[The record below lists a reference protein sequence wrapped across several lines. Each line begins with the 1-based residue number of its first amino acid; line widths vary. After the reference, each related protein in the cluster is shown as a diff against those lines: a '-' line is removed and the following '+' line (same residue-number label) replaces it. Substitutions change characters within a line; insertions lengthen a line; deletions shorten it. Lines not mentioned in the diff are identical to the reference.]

1 MKGCSVAQ
9 IEGCSSQAVRVVVV
23 ILSVVVSIVFID
35 VVVVGFMF
43 VHVIVVVTCCEL
55 SSYPV
60 VLALFGELQ
69 RAMEVPGRRY
79 LGTWA
84 ATPGNSELQGIASW
98 AKLLGAV
105 LGHLGLGTWVPG
117 RVPGPRRRHREIA
130 NCKLLGA
137 GLSYWELWVPGPR
150 YLGTWATTPGNSDLQ
165 R

>member
-1 MKGCSVAQ
+1 M
-9 IEGCSSQAVRVVVV
+9 

-84 ATPGNSELQGIASW
+84 ATTTTGKCEIQRYN
-98 AKLLGAV
+98 V
-105 LGHLGLGTWVPG
+105 LW
-117 RVPGPRRRHREIA
+117 
-130 NCKLLGA
+130 
-137 GLSYWELWVPGPR
+137 R
-150 YLGTWATTPGNSDLQ
+150 YLGVGT
-165 R
+165 